1 MHIFVLAC
9 TTGLSDVITITVD
22 LTVCNDAYQPLCGT
36 PAIWHGKAGGSQH
49 ANVRIQERLRD
60 KTSILNTLQDLQ
72 RPLLTNLQTIRSASP
87 IASGRTSPLS
97 CDINEH
103 SEIR

>member
-9 TTGLSDVITITVD
+9 TTGLSDVISITVD
-22 LTVCNDAYQPLCGT
+22 LAVCNDAYQPLRGT
-36 PAIWHGKAGGSQH
+36 PAIWHREARGSQH
-49 ANVRIQERLRD
+49 TNVLIQERLWD
-60 KTSILNTLQDLQ
+60 KTSILNVLQDLQ
-72 RPLLTNLQTIRSASP
+72 RPALTNLQTIRSASP

>member
-9 TTGLSDVITITVD
+9 TAGLCDVKIITVD
-22 LTVCNDAYQPLCGT
+22 LTVCNDAYQLLCDT
-36 PAIWHGKAGGSQH
+36 PAIWHRKAGGSQY
-49 ANVRIQERLRD
+49 ANVRIQERLWD
-60 KTSILNTLQDLQ
+60 KTSILNALQDLQ
-72 RPLLTNLQTIRSASP
+72 RPVLTNLQTIRSPSP